1 MDDIGNYDNKF
12 SAGYYRGL
20 REKEMEQIVTL
31 IDQVLMQADN
41 ELVIAQT
48 REEVKA
54 LMKQFPLYPALP

>member
-1 MDDIGNYDNKF
+1 
-12 SAGYYRGL
+12 
-20 REKEMEQIVTL
+20 MEQIVTL